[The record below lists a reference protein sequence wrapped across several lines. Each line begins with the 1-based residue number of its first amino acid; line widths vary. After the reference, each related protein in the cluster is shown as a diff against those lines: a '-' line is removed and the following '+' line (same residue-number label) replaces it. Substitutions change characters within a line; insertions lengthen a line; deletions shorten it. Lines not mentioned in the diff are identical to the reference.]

1 MIKIIRAKLIRD
13 RIIQV
18 EFSDGSSG
26 EYDLEPLAARGG
38 LLTLVWSESGYF
50 ERFFLE
56 LGALCWPNGLE
67 LSPEAIRREL
77 TAAGKLR
84 QRAQVA

>member
-1 MIKIIRAKLIRD
+1 MTKIIRAKLVRD
-13 RIIQV
+13 RIIEV
-18 EFSDGSSG
+18 EFADGMAG

-38 LLTLVWSESGYF
+38 SLTLAWQESGYF

-67 LSPEAIRREL
+67 LSPGAIRREL
-77 TAAGKLR
+77 VAAGKLQ